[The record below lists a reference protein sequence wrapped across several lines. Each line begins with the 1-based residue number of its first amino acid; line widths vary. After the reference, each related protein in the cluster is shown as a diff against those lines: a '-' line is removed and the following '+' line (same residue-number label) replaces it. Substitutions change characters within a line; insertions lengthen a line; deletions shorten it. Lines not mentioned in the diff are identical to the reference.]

1 MKNASQRLTINH
13 LLEINAWC
21 KMNMMNAIKRILSG
35 WKYALVVIILAV
47 LAVMVI
53 DLNARLVEWRELTAV
68 HDKVSAE
75 YESLQNTQ
83 GAYQTQIAYATSES
97 GVREWAYESG
107 HWVREGEVLVVP
119 VSPGESEPEKTATPT
134 PTPTPVQNWQLW
146 WSLFIDPLP

>member
-1 MKNASQRLTINH
+1 
-13 LLEINAWC
+13 
-21 KMNMMNAIKRILSG
+21 MNVMNALKRILSG

-53 DLNARLVEWRELTAV
+53 DLNTRLVEWRELTAV

-83 GAYQTQIAYATSES
+83 AAYQTQIAYATSES

-119 VSPGESEPEKTATPT
+119 VSPGENEPEKTATPT
-134 PTPTPVQNWQLW
+134 PTPAPVQNWQLW
-146 WSLFIDPLP
+146 WSLFMDPEP